1 MLIKPPPARDPATR
15 ITISLKASTLRLIE
29 AYGRYVETQTG
40 IAPDRSH
47 LVEQMVLSVCDRD
60 AAFKKSMSSQSG
72 TTGEQ

>member
-29 AYGRYVETQTG
+29 AYGKYVETQTG
-40 IAPDRSH
+40 VTPDRSH

-60 AAFKKSMSSQSG
+60 VAFKKSMSSQIG
-72 TTGEQ
+72 AAGEQ